1 MRDDTTRRVY
11 PLRELDDYEVADH
24 DPDVRG
30 WTVYA
35 SDGLE
40 IGEVEE
46 LFVDPAAKKVRY
58 LAVDMKAGDSDRDK
72 HRVLLP
78 VGAARLRKDE
88 DTVMLDSLSASEVA
102 RLPAYQPEA
111 FDDAY
116 EADLQSRLGQ
126 SRTGLR
132 SDVEWYDNELYD
144 DSRFY
149 GSRRA
154 R

>member
-1 MRDDTTRRVY
+1 MRDETTRRVY

-58 LAVDMKAGDSDRDK
+58 LEVDLKGEDTGGNER
-72 HRVLLP
+72 RVLLP

-88 DTVMLDSLSASEVA
+88 DSVMLDRLRASEVA
-102 RLPAYQPEA
+102 RLPAYRRDA

-116 EADLQSRLGQ
+116 EADLQSRLGHD
-126 SRTGLR
+126 RTGLR
-132 SDVEWYDNELYD
+132 SDAEWYGGDLYD

-149 GSRRA
+149 GARRG

>member
-24 DPDVRG
+24 EPDVRG

-46 LFVDPAAKKVRY
+46 LFVDPVAKKVRY
-58 LAVDMKAGDSDRDK
+58 LELDLKSEDSGEER
-72 HRVLLP
+72 RVLVP

-88 DTVMLDSLSASEVA
+88 DSVMLDRLGAAEVA
-102 RLPAYQPEA
+102 RLPAYRPDA

-116 EADLQSRLGQ
+116 EADLQSRLG
-126 SRTGLR
+126 RDREGLR
-132 SDVEWYDNELYD
+132 SDADWYEGELYD

-149 GSRRA
+149 GTRRD